1 MRGLN
6 WMDVGSI
13 GMQIRRMMMFANLVY
28 RGLPTSL
35 LLALSAI
42 VQYYAIRAFA

>member
-1 MRGLN
+1 M
-6 WMDVGSI
+6 I
-13 GMQIRRMMMFANLVY
+13 GKLLY

-35 LLALSAI
+35 LFMLSAL